1 MATPTNPE
9 LHRNPIPLHY
19 VRTRAQLQEALERT
33 PGHPPLEGLRLP
45 QEPAGG
51 LPPQAPSPGTPE
63 VAHPSPTENRHQREL
78 RLHRMQHLGIPAVDL
93 TQFPVDPNAVRA
105 LPLELARKHRVM
117 PLLRTETQLAVAMAD
132 PLDWQAHHT
141 LEFFTGLK
149 VEPVFAPGDA
159 VAAALVQYYG
169 VGVDSERITQLVAR
183 LDEENTAAFAREQP
197 EVTESDNTLVRLVN
211 KMISDAHSQRASDI
225 HIESRANQLTSRVR
239 FRIDGE
245 LRPYIEVPANF
256 RAPLV
261 SRIKIMCGLD
271 ISEHRRPQDGKIR
284 FADFSPVD
292 IELRVVIMPT
302 LRGLEDVVMRI
313 LAPPRALTLEQLGLS
328 PRVQEQLKAIAVR
341 SFGLLFVC
349 GPTGSGKTTTLH
361 SLLAYINTPNRKI
374 WTVEDPIE
382 ITQDGLCQVEVNTK
396 LGLTFPHV
404 LRSFLRADPDVIM
417 VGETRDPE
425 TAHTVTTASLTGHL
439 VVSTM
444 HTNSAAESVVRLLD
458 FGLDP
463 FNFSDA
469 LLGVMG
475 QRLVR
480 SLCKCKRPYEA
491 QEAELL
497 ELARIYEH
505 AAGGD
510 PAARV
515 ARWRSRWGAG
525 TGRVML
531 HAATGCPVCE
541 NTGYKGRQGVYELL
555 VTTPEIKAS
564 IQQRM
569 SSAEILK
576 RALANGM
583 VTFEQDAIDKIL
595 QGQLD
600 LKQMLASCR

>member
-1 MATPTNPE
+1 MHAAPASDPVR
-9 LHRNPIPLHY
+9 HPIPLHH
-19 VRTRAQLQEALERT
+19 VRTQAELQEALDRAAHRLPAALRQPAAAAQHS
-33 PGHPPLEGLRLP
+33 PGHALP
-45 QEPAGG
+45 AASED
-51 LPPQAPSPGTPE
+51 QAD
-63 VAHPSPTENRHQREL
+63 REL
-78 RLHRMQHLGIPAVDL
+78 RLRRMQQLGIPAVDL
-93 TQFPVDPNAVRA
+93 SQFPIDPNAIRS
-105 LPLELARKHRVM
+105 LPLDLARKHRVI
-117 PLLRTETQLAVAMAD
+117 PLMRTATQLAVAMTD

-149 VEPVFAPGDA
+149 VEPVFAPADA

-169 VGVDSERITQLVAR
+169 SATDNERITQLVAR
-183 LDEENTAAFAREQP
+183 LDEETTAAFSREQP

-211 KMISDAHSQRASDI
+211 KMITDAHALRASDI
-225 HIESRANQLTSRVR
+225 HIESRPNQRTSRVR

-256 RAPLV
+256 RSPLV

-284 FADFSPVD
+284 FADFSPLD

-302 LRGLEDVVMRI
+302 LRGLEDVVLRI
-313 LAPPRALTLEQLGLS
+313 LAPPRALTLDQLGLS
-328 PRVQEQLKAIAVR
+328 PAVLEQVKAIAQR

-361 SLLAYINTPNRKI
+361 SLLGFINTPNRKI

-480 SLCKCKRPYEA
+480 SLCACKRSYEPTPD
-491 QEAELL
+491 ELL
-497 ELARIYEH
+497 ELARQYEH
-505 AAGGD
+505 ASGGD
-510 PAARV
+510 PQARV
-515 ARWRSRWGAG
+515 QRWQARWGGSS
-525 TGRVML
+525 GRVTL
-531 HAATGCPVCE
+531 HAAAGCQACE
-541 NTGYKGRQGVYELL
+541 HTGYKGRLGVYELL
-555 VTTPEIKAS
+555 LATPEIKAA
-564 IQQRM
+564 IQQRL
-569 SSAEILK
+569 SSGEIL
-576 RALANGM
+576 RLALASGM
-583 VTFEQDAIDKIL
+583 VTFEQDAIEKIL
-595 QGQLD
+595 QGHLD
-600 LKQMLASCR
+600 LKQVLASCR